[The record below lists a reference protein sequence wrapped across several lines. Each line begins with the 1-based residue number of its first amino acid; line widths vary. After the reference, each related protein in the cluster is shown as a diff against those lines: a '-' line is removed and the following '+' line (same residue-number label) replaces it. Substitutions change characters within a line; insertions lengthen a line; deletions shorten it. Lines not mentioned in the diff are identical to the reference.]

1 MSDKLR
7 YKAFIK
13 KSQEKF
19 GDRFE
24 YYELNFPKN
33 DKTKAVLGKC
43 NLHQIDIETTI
54 SNHFAGDSGGCKDC
68 RYHRPKAGTTTRLC
82 VLCNEQ
88 RPLDKFE
95 KTRNTC
101 KACRGRKKR
110 KEMIKNNKKSPRDE
124 LIYNKKVEDGMKCN
138 ICGIKTEILL
148 TFDHIDPEIHKMR
161 TNISK
166 KNNINP
172 ELGEFKMI
180 RGLPNKLEDCKIE
193 LEKPHQWLCH
203 NCHRK
208 KTNLE
213 KKSTTICLGKVYDN
227 KFKDNHGGNC
237 KICGETNK
245 EVLQWDHVFE
255 DKKNFTL
262 STEFQK
268 IRIRKNG
275 QTSDSKTNEIIN
287 KIKTEI
293 NESPC
298 DLLCCNCN
306 YLKEVY
312 RLKTQNKESD
322 ELIDTNS
329 WFFKEEDGKEFV
341 IKLNKYIQSHI

>member
-1 MSDKLR
+1 MGDQR
-7 YKAFIK
+7 Y
-13 KSQEKF
+13 QEFLKRSKDMF

-24 YYELNFPKN
+24 YYKSNFPK
-33 DKTKAVLGKC
+33 DGKTKAILGKC
-43 NLHQIDIETTI
+43 MFHELAVETTI
-54 SNHFAGDSGGCKDC
+54 QNHFSGISGGCKDC
-68 RYHRPKAGTTTRLC
+68 RYHRPQKGTTTRVC
-82 VLCNEQ
+82 TICNEHRQ
-88 RPLDKFE
+88 LDNFE

-101 KACRGRKKR
+101 ITCRGREKR
-110 KEMIKNNKKSPRDE
+110 KKDIKNNKKSPRDE
-124 LIYNKKVEDGMKCN
+124 LIHNKKVEDGMKCN
-138 ICGIKTEILL
+138 DCGIKTENLL

-161 TNISK
+161 TTVSK

-172 ELGEFKMI
+172 ELGEYKMI
-180 RGLPNKLEDCKIE
+180 RGLPNIFEDCKVE

-213 KKSTTICLGKVYDN
+213 KKSTTTCSGKVYDN
-227 KFKDNHGGNC
+227 NMKAEIGGNC

-275 QTSDSKTNEIIN
+275 QTSDSKIKEIIN
-287 KIKTEI
+287 KIKKEI
-293 NESPC
+293 SESPC

-306 YLKEVY
+306 YLKEDY
-312 RLKTQNKESD
+312 RRQTQNKVSD
-322 ELIDTNS
+322 ELINKNS
-329 WFFKEEDGKEFV
+329 WFLSEEKGKEFI
-341 IKLNKYIQSHI
+341 IKLNKYIQSHN